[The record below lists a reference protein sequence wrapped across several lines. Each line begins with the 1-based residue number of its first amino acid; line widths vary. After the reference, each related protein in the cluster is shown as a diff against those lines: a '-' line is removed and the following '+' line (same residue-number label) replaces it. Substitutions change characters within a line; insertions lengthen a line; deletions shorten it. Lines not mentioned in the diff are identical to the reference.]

1 MCYLRIACPVT
12 RCQKLVSNIVATI
25 TLLDIKRLL
34 QVNRYNCY
42 TSHFSIRDIFQ
53 HFTTHCLLLAD
64 KPICRP
70 DQKRVYGVARHE
82 NAHVM
87 CEVEAYPPPDSF
99 KWSFNNT
106 AETID
111 VPQARYKTSAAPSG
125 SSTSQSMLTYTPMT
139 EMDYGTVM
147 CWASN
152 MAGQQKEPCV
162 FHIIAAGS
170 SFSAINKH
178 LIVYTRL
185 DKFYGNLCSM
195 FFVVVCLFSWRYNL
209 LWLYFHSPVAG
220 FSLLVFDI
228 S

>member
-1 MCYLRIACPVT
+1 LCYLRCACPVT
-12 RCQKLVSNIVATI
+12 RCQKLACNIVATL
-25 TLLDIKRLL
+25 TSLDIKRLL
-34 QVNRYNCY
+34 QVNRYKCY
-42 TSHFSIRDIFQ
+42 MSRFSFRDVFQ
-53 HFTTHCLLLAD
+53 LITTHCLLLTD

-111 VPQARYKTSAAPSG
+111 VPQARYKTSAAASG
-125 SSTSQSMLTYTPMT
+125 SSMSQSMLTYTPMT

-170 SFSAINKH
+170 SFSAINTY
-178 LIVYTRL
+178 LTL
-185 DKFYGNLCSM
+185 
-195 FFVVVCLFSWRYNL
+195 
-209 LWLYFHSPVAG
+209 P
-220 FSLLVFDI
+220 
-228 S
+228 

>member
-1 MCYLRIACPVT
+1 MSR
-12 RCQKLVSNIVATI
+12 
-25 TLLDIKRLL
+25 
-34 QVNRYNCY
+34 
-42 TSHFSIRDIFQ
+42 FSFRDVFQ
-53 HFTTHCLLLAD
+53 LITTHCLLLTD

-111 VPQARYKTSAAPSG
+111 VPQARYKTSAAASG
-125 SSTSQSMLTYTPMT
+125 SSMSQSMLTYTPMT

-170 SFSAINKH
+170 SFSAINTY
-178 LIVYTRL
+178 LTL
-185 DKFYGNLCSM
+185 
-195 FFVVVCLFSWRYNL
+195 
-209 LWLYFHSPVAG
+209 P
-220 FSLLVFDI
+220 
-228 S
+228 